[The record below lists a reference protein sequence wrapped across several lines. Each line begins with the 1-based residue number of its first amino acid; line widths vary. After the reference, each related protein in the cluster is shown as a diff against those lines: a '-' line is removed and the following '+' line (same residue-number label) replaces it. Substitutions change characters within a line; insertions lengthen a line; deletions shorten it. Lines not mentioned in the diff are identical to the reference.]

1 MKVFLELDK
10 RIAEA
15 RKLLA
20 LEELHLERVR
30 RADLDDGTALDLV
43 TKQRRHL
50 NCLISQRERII
61 AHRGVPHR
69 GLGRPATPQPSQLS
83 H

>member
-1 MKVFLELDK
+1 MQIFLEIDK
-10 RIAEA
+10 RIDAA
-15 RKLLA
+15 SKLLA

-30 RADLDDGTALDLV
+30 RAGLDHGTALDLV

-50 NCLISQRERII
+50 SCLIAQRERVI
-61 AHRGVPHR
+61 AHQGVPHPAR
-69 GLGRPATPQPSQLS
+69 RRPPPAHQAQVS